1 MMYKPFFKHYKRAIL
16 ILASVIFSG
25 CAAYA
30 GLNYNKLYGT
40 PEPQQRILEA
50 ESFHAQHY
58 VNDVKPIIDNRCVV
72 CHACYD
78 APCQLKMSSAEGIDR
93 GTNKDK
99 VYQGTRLLA
108 ANTTRMFIDAQ
119 TTAGWRDKG
128 FSPVLNERL
137 QSPEANTQAGVIA
150 RMLQLKQNHPLPN
163 SDILD
168 DTWDFSLDRD
178 QQCPTIEE
186 MSTYEQKYPKWGM
199 PYGLPQISSTE
210 NDILMQWISEGA
222 PMTGVAPPS
231 NTELKEVEKWEA
243 FLNRNSLKQQLTSRY
258 IFEHIFVSHLYFDTK
273 EVRTQEVPT
282 FFKLVRS
289 KTAPGKPIDLITTR
303 RPYDAPKVERV
314 YYRLKQVRETIVDK
328 THMPYALNNEKLA
341 RIKSLFIEPNYTIT
355 ALPSYKPTVAA
366 NPLTTF
372 TELPVEARYKFMLD
386 NAQNTIMAYI
396 KGPVCRGQLA
406 LNVIN
411 DRFWVFFV
419 DPDMSN
425 FTQVNSFYR
434 SQEKNLH
441 LPAEKESNTVT
452 IANWISYSKQ
462 QGRFLQAK
470 NAYMAERFKNGEHLT
485 TQLIWDGDGTNTN
498 ATLTVF
504 RHFDSASVVKGLIGE
519 QPKTAWVIDYSLLER
534 IHYLLVAGFDVYGN
548 YGHQLITRMY
558 MDLLRMEGESN
569 FLSFLPTKNRHQE
582 LADWYQ
588 GANKDLTTYL
598 EGDINEFN
606 QPTGVTYITSNP
618 KHELLQMLKKRVENV
633 TPTRYSLEST
643 QLSNES
649 KKSLR
654 KINELRG
661 EDASIF
667 PELTFIMVEPED
679 TSLDPQLFTLIRN
692 SAHKN
697 ISSLFDEKSNRK
709 YKRDTVTLVN
719 GLLGSYPA
727 AFWLIKESEL
737 PALAAQVLKVKTN
750 GDYERLLDKYGIRR
764 TNSSFWSFSDALM
777 KQYKHNYPIESG
789 ILDYNRIQNR

>member
-1 MMYKPFFKHYKRAIL
+1 MYKPFFKHYTRAIL
-16 ILASVIFSG
+16 ILASIIFSG

-30 GLNYNKLYGT
+30 GLNYNKLYGK
-40 PEPQQRILEA
+40 PQPQQRMLDA
-50 ESFHAQHY
+50 DYFQAQHY

-93 GTNKDK
+93 GANKDK

-119 TTAGWRDKG
+119 TTTEWRNKG

-163 SDILD
+163 NEILND
-168 DTWDFSLDRD
+168 SWDFSLDRD

-186 MSTYEQKYPKWGM
+186 MSTYEENYPKWGM
-199 PYGLPQISSTE
+199 PYGLPQISSIE
-210 NDILMQWISEGA
+210 NDVLMQWVSVGA
-222 PMTGVAPPS
+222 PMTTVAPPS
-231 NTELKEVEKWEA
+231 SSELEEVEKWET
-243 FLNRNSLKQQLTSRY
+243 FLNRDSLKQQLTSRY
-258 IFEHIFVSHLYFDTK
+258 IFEHIFVSHIYFDTEEIRK
-273 EVRTQEVPT
+273 QGTPT

-289 KTAPGKPIDLITTR
+289 TTAPGKPIDLVATR
-303 RPYDAPKVERV
+303 RPYGDPNVDRV
-314 YYRLKQVRETIVDK
+314 YYRLEQVRETIVDK
-328 THMPYALNNEKLA
+328 THMPYALNNEKLD
-341 RIKSLFIEPNYTIT
+341 RIKSLFIAPNYTIS
-355 ALPSYKPTVAA
+355 ALPSYKPNVAA
-366 NPLTTF
+366 NPLTAF

-434 SQEKNLH
+434 SQAANLH
-441 LPAEKESNTVT
+441 LPAEKESNTVS
-452 IANWISYSKQ
+452 ISNWIRYSKQ
-462 QGRFLQAK
+462 QGRFLRAK
-470 NAYMAERFKNGEHLT
+470 NAFMNERFKQGEHLT

-504 RHFDSASVVKGLIGE
+504 RHFDSASVVQGLIGE

-548 YGHQLITRMY
+548 YGHQLSTRMY

-588 GANKDLTTYL
+588 GANQDLTKYL
-598 EGDINEFN
+598 EGDINKFD
-606 QPTGVTYITSNP
+606 QLTGVTYTTTNP
-618 KHELLQMLKKRVENV
+618 KHELLQMLRKRVENV

-643 QLSNES
+643 LLSNES
-649 KKSLR
+649 KESLH
-654 KINELRG
+654 KISKLRG

-679 TSLDPQLFTLIRN
+679 ASLDPQLFTLIRN

-697 ISSLFDEKSNRK
+697 ISSLFDEKSNRQ
-709 YKRDTVTLVN
+709 YKRDTVTIVN
-719 GLLGSYPA
+719 GLLGSYPS

-737 PALAAQVLKVKTN
+737 PALVDQVLKVKTN

-764 TNSSFWSFSDALM
+764 TNPSFWSFSDVLI
-777 KQYKHNYPIESG
+777 KQYKINYPIESG

>member
-1 MMYKPFFKHYKRAIL
+1 MYRPFFKHYKRAIL
-16 ILASVIFSG
+16 IFASVIFSG

-30 GLNYNKLYGT
+30 GLNYNNLYGK
-40 PEPQQRILEA
+40 PEPKQRMLKA
-50 ESFHAQHY
+50 TFLQAQHY

-93 GTNKDK
+93 GANKDK

-108 ANTTRMFIDAQ
+108 ADTTRMFIDAQ
-119 TTAGWRDKG
+119 TTAEWRNKG

-137 QSPEANTQAGVIA
+137 QSPEANTQVGVIA

-163 SDILD
+163 SEILD
-168 DTWDFSLDRD
+168 DSWDFSLDRD

-186 MSTYEQKYPKWGM
+186 MSTYEEKYPKWGM
-199 PYGLPQISSTE
+199 PYGLPQISSIE
-210 NDILMQWISEGA
+210 NDILMQWVSVGA
-222 PMTGVAPPS
+222 PMTAVAPPS
-231 NTELKEVEKWEA
+231 SNELKEVEKWEA
-243 FLNRNSLKQQLTSRY
+243 FLNLNSLKQQLTSRY
-258 IFEHIFVSHLYFDTK
+258 IFEHVFVSHLYFDTEEIRK
-273 EVRTQEVPT
+273 QGTPT

-289 KTAPGKPIDLITTR
+289 KTAPSEPIDLIATR
-303 RPYDAPKVERV
+303 RPYDDPKVERV
-314 YYRLKQVRETIVDK
+314 YYRLEQVRETIVDK
-328 THMPYALNNEKLA
+328 THMPYALNNEKLE

-355 ALPSYKPTVAA
+355 ALPSYKPKVAA
-366 NPLTTF
+366 NPLTAF

-386 NAQNTIMAYI
+386 NALNTIMAYI

-434 SQEKNLH
+434 SQAENLH
-441 LPAEKESNTVT
+441 LPAEKESNTAS

-462 QGRFLQAK
+462 QGRFLRAK
-470 NAYMAERFKNGEHLT
+470 NAYMDERFKDGAHLT

-548 YGHQLITRMY
+548 YGHQLMTRMY

-588 GANKDLTTYL
+588 GANQNLTTYL
-598 EGDINEFN
+598 EGDINTFD
-606 QPTGVTYITSNP
+606 QPTGVTYTTSNP

-649 KKSLR
+649 KEYLY
-654 KINELRG
+654 KINQVRG

-679 TSLDPQLFTLIRN
+679 ASLEPQLFTLIRN

-697 ISSLFDEKSNRK
+697 ISSLFDEKSNRQ
-709 YKRDTVTLVN
+709 YKRDTVTIVN

-737 PALAAQVLKVKTN
+737 PALVDQVLKVKTN

-764 TNSSFWSFSDALM
+764 TNPSFWSFSDTLI
-777 KQYKHNYPIESG
+777 KQYRHNYPIESG